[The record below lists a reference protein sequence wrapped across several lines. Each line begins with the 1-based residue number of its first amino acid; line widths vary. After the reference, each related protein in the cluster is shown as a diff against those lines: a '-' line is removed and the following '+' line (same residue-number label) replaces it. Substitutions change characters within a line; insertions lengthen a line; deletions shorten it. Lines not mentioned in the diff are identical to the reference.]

1 MYIVNGLMKIE
12 FFDCI
17 GGGLRSLMTFRVIN
31 IHISS
36 GIIFKIKHVTFTFNT
51 KYIVYIAKV
60 IISKNYYFTKVPL
73 YLPLIILCTYK
84 PHRNNV
90 IKIKNITSD
99 KLALL

>member
-1 MYIVNGLMKIE
+1 MCIVNGLKKIE

-17 GGGLRSLMTFRVIN
+17 GVGLRSLMTFRVID

-60 IISKNYYFTKVPL
+60 IIFEHYYFTKVPL
-73 YLPLIILCTYK
+73 YLSLIILCTHK
-84 PHRNNV
+84 PHKNNV
-90 IKIKNITSD
+90 IKVQNITSD
-99 KLALL
+99 KLTLL